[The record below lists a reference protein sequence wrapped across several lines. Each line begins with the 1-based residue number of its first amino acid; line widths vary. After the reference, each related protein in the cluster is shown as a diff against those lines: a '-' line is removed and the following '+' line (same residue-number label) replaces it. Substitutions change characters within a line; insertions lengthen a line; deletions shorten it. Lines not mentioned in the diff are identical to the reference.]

1 MTPHRRWRIAVLLG
15 IGVLVNYFDRV
26 NVSIAHDALHDEFA
40 LSNFGFGILAGA
52 YSWTYAALQLPMGVL
67 LDRFGVR
74 PIGRI
79 SALLWSIAS
88 FAGAA
93 ALGVRTFFASRLL
106 LGVGEAP
113 TFPANAKAI
122 GYWFPRDERSFA
134 TAIFDAAAK
143 FASAIGVPLLG
154 IALLQFGWRM
164 SFAFT
169 GCVSFLYFVGF
180 YLIYRDPRDDR
191 SLSPDEHRYITERGA
206 QPEAAAGS
214 AQGASLAYLL
224 GQRKVLGLTVGF
236 GAYNYCFYLFLTWLP
251 AYFAA
256 VLHVDLLHSVLYTS
270 VPWLFATATDL
281 LVGGWLVDALVR
293 RGHKETLVRQTILIG
308 GTFLGLAIT
317 GAMFAHSALAAIFWI
332 SISLGGLSAAAP
344 VGWSIPSLIAP
355 RDSAGRVGGI
365 LNFGNQ
371 VAAIIAPIA
380 TGYFAGPD
388 NSFARAFGAAVIIL
402 LAGIAGY
409 IFLLGEIESIPE
421 PNAANY

>member
-1 MTPHRRWRIAVLLG
+1 MIPRRRWRIAVLLG

-26 NVSIAHDALHDEFA
+26 NVSVAHDALHDDFG
-40 LSNFGFGILAGA
+40 LSNFGFGLVAGA

-74 PIGRI
+74 VIGRI

-88 FAGAA
+88 FAAAA
-93 ALGVRTFFASRLL
+93 ALGVRTFVASRLL

-122 GYWFPRDERSFA
+122 GYWFPRNERSLA
-134 TAIFDAAAK
+134 TAVFDAAAK

-154 IALLQFGWRM
+154 VTLLRFGWRL
-164 SFAFT
+164 SFALT
-169 GCVSFLYFVGF
+169 GLVSFLYFVAF
-180 YLIYRDPRDDR
+180 LLIYRDPKDDPG
-191 SLSPDEHRYITERGA
+191 LSPEEHRYIVEHGA
-206 QPEAAAGS
+206 QPESHAES
-214 AQGASLAYLL
+214 PRGAPLSYLL
-224 GQRKVLGLTVGF
+224 KQPKVLGLTMGF

-251 AYFAA
+251 AYFSAA
-256 VLHVDLLHSVLYTS
+256 MHVDLLHSVVYTS

-293 RGHKETLVRQTILIG
+293 RGYRETVVRQTILIG
-308 GTFLGLAIT
+308 GTFLGLAIA
-317 GAMFAHSALAAIFWI
+317 GAMFTHSAALAVFWI

-355 RDSAGRVGGI
+355 RDSVGRVGGI

-371 VAAIIAPIA
+371 VAAIAAPIA
-380 TGYFAGPD
+380 TGYFAGPE
-388 NSFARAFGAAVIIL
+388 NSFTRAFGAAAAIL
-402 LAGIAGY
+402 LLGIGGY
-409 IFLLGEIESIPE
+409 IFLLGRIEPVPE
-421 PNAANY
+421 P

>member
-1 MTPHRRWRIAVLLG
+1 MTPHRRWRIAILLG
-15 IGVLVNYFDRV
+15 VGVLVNYFDRV
-26 NVSIAHDALHDEFA
+26 NVSVAHDALHHDFG
-40 LSNFGFGILAGA
+40 LSNFGFGIVAGA

-74 PIGRI
+74 VIGRV

-88 FAGAA
+88 FAAAA

-106 LGVGEAP
+106 LGIGEAP

-122 GYWFPRDERSFA
+122 GYWFPRDERSLA
-134 TAIFDAAAK
+134 TAVFDAAAK

-154 IALLQFGWRM
+154 MTLLHFGWRL
-164 SFAFT
+164 SFALT
-169 GCVSFLYFVGF
+169 GLVSFLYFVAF
-180 YLIYRDPRDDR
+180 YVIYRDPKDDMG
-191 SLSPDEHRYITERGA
+191 LSAEEHRYITAHGA
-206 QPEAAAGS
+206 QPETDEQS
-214 AQGASLAYLL
+214 PRGASLAYLL
-224 GQRKVLGLTVGF
+224 GQRKVVGLTLGF

-251 AYFAA
+251 AYFSAA
-256 VLHVDLLHSVLYTS
+256 LHVDLLHSVLYTS

-293 RGHKETLVRQTILIG
+293 RGHKESLVRQSILIG
-308 GTFLGLAIT
+308 GTFLGLAIA
-317 GAMFAHSALAAIFWI
+317 GAMFAHTAAVAVFWI

-355 RDSAGRVGGI
+355 RHSVGRIGGI

-371 VAAIIAPIA
+371 IAAIVAPIA
-380 TGYFAGPD
+380 TGYFAGPS
-388 NSFARAFGAAVIIL
+388 NSFTRAFGAAAIIL

-409 IFLLGEIESIPE
+409 IFLLGRIEPIPE
-421 PNAANY
+421 PASVG